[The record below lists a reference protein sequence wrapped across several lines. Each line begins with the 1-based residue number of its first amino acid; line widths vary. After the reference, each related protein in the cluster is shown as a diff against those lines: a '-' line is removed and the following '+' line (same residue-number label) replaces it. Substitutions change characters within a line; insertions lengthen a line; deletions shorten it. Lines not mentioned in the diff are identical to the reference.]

1 MDILSLILFG
11 LFLFL
16 TKIFACPATKRNERK
31 GSELCSWGSYC
42 HLQSEH
48 DKKEYYLG
56 KNQPPKPVP
65 GLNPEPG
72 RNQPPRPGSGSM
84 KGPGKN
90 QPPSQVTGSI
100 PIRGQNQPPMP
111 VLGSMRGPGL
121 NQPPRPMP
129 ILGPG

>member
-1 MDILSLILFG
+1 MNILSLILIG
-11 LFLFL
+11 LIVFH
-16 TKIFACPATKRNERK
+16 TKTFECPATKRNERK
-31 GSELCSWGSYC
+31 GPELCSWGSYC
-42 HLQSEH
+42 HLKSEY

-111 VLGSMRGPGL
+111 VLGSMPGPGL
-121 NQPPRPMP
+121 NQPPRPVP